1 MRLFNRVLATI
12 ISLFLIIGSAVGI
25 IYLVG
30 ILTGVTAFR
39 QLGRSIIDSLAGL
52 SVGQIQGIVAIVF
65 LLSLLLFI
73 LEVRP
78 WRARFITVRDDE
90 RGTTQVFRSD
100 LESYLAQ
107 RIAQKRTIS
116 PERLDI
122 IAHGNRFVVVTD
134 IAASSS
140 ADPKSVQKQ
149 VEQDIRRDLETI
161 GLDEDLEQISTRIS
175 RVKRVA

>member
-12 ISLFLIIGSAVGI
+12 VSLFLIIGSAVGI

-30 ILTGVTAFR
+30 ILTGVTAFS
-39 QLGRSIIDSLAGL
+39 QLGRSIIDSLARL
-52 SVGQIQGIVAIVF
+52 SAGQIQGIVAIVF
-65 LLSLLLFI
+65 VLSLMLFI

-90 RGTTQVFRSD
+90 RGKTQVFRSD
-100 LESYLAQ
+100 LETYLVQ
-107 RIAQKRTIS
+107 RIAQKKTIS
-116 PERLDI
+116 PEHLDI
-122 IAHGNRFVVVTD
+122 ITHGNRFVVVTD
-134 IAASSS
+134 VAASST
-140 ADPKSVQKQ
+140 ADPQAVQKQ